1 MAVFFLAT
9 LTAYSSN
16 SFNFS
21 WWSFNFS
28 SRISN
33 FSSPVRS
40 SSSKLSM
47 NSRLSRF
54 FTLALKAELILIGLM
69 FTFIFV
75 AFCHRMFVMRLFRYC
90 STLFIREKTLLIL
103 DVILPRSPFTRSYR
117 SLASLAIW
125 DSIEAFSRRPRRVS
139 IASGAAGPRQAAH

>member
-1 MAVFFLAT
+1 
-9 LTAYSSN
+9 
-16 SFNFS
+16 
-21 WWSFNFS
+21 
-28 SRISN
+28 
-33 FSSPVRS
+33 
-40 SSSKLSM
+40 M

-125 DSIEAFSRRPRRVS
+125 DSIEAFFEASSKSFARRFS